1 MQLIPLREQ
10 STQKTKGTTK
20 SIQSVTKKGKE
31 VEGKHRLSLDTVRE
45 EIGKKDSKKEKDEMV
60 TSAKDV
66 SAATRTNIEKL
77 KQQGKTSEAKQ
88 LEKTSKAYKKETGK
102 FIATNLAVQKKE
114 RAGGF
119 DKKKG
124 APAGKGAPAAKNKK
138 RRSIDN

>member
-1 MQLIPLREQ
+1 M
-10 STQKTKGTTK
+10 
-20 SIQSVTKKGKE
+20 TKKGKE